1 MKKKTITAA
10 LAVMSA
16 ALVTGSAVFAA
27 SRYTKD
33 DLQKLSSSL
42 LGGSAVTEEQDVN
55 GDGVV
60 DAYDLAE
67 MRKTFTNSGSGEFTE
82 QIFDVSETN
91 VRYIGRNI
99 YDDEKIAWLV
109 QSGSAIEFNVTGKS
123 AEITIN
129 GDGFTESDE
138 KYRPRYAVIVDG
150 EIILDELLSV
160 KEKQVT
166 LFEGSASRTASVKV
180 IHLSEANNGAI
191 GVSKVKVNSD
201 VAVPVLPTAK
211 KDLQIEFVGD
221 SITCA
226 YGVEGASQYESFMTS
241 TENFMKSY
249 AYLTAKQLDADYS
262 AVSYSGHG
270 IVSGYSSSGD
280 AMTDSLVPDY
290 YEYVGKLGTY
300 KQPWDFD
307 SHQSDVVVVNLGTN
321 DNTYTS
327 KEPET
332 RSMEYAEKY
341 TEFLELIHEKNPDA
355 YIICTLGTMGCTELY
370 PYIEIAVEDFKSNT
384 GYDRIMC
391 YQSATHTQND
401 GMGSDWHPSEKT
413 QQNSAYVLA
422 DKICQCLGMESDQIG
437 INVAVDATYS
447 VEQEGENMMSAYFS
461 EWDGSYHVTV
471 TNGGSSSEAIKAY
484 YSGIDLR
491 KGGSYH
497 FSFQLETTEGAE
509 IPMVVRS
516 RKTGEVIFEDTI
528 VGGSGRTEYSADFE
542 SDITADS
549 EIVFSIGGQ
558 NSLRFSIY
566 ETKMVKYEQKH

>member
-1 MKKKTITAA
+1 MMKKKITAA
-10 LAVMSA
+10 LSLMSA
-16 ALVTGSAVFAA
+16 ALVSGGAVFAA

-33 DLQKLSSSL
+33 DLQSLSSSL
-42 LGGSAVTEEQDVN
+42 LGKSAVTEDQDVN

-60 DAYDLAE
+60 DAYDLVE
-67 MRKTFTNSGSGEFTE
+67 MRKTFINTGSGEFSE
-82 QIFDVSETN
+82 QTFDVSETN

-109 QSGSAIEFNVTGKS
+109 QSGSAVEFNVTGKS

-166 LFEGSASRTASVKV
+166 LFEGNASRTAAVKV
-180 IHLSEANNGAI
+180 IHLSEANNGAV
-191 GVSKVKVNSD
+191 GVSKVMVNSD
-201 VAVPVLPTAK
+201 VPAPVLPTAK
-211 KDLQIEFVGD
+211 KDLQIEFIGD

-226 YGVEGASQYESFMTS
+226 YGVEGASQYEGFMTG

-290 YEYVGKLGTY
+290 YGYVGKLGTY
-300 KQPWDFD
+300 KQPWDFE

-327 KEPET
+327 KDPEV

-341 TEFLELIHEKNPDA
+341 TAFLEVIHEKNPDA

-370 PYIEIAVEDFKSNT
+370 PYIEIAVEDFITNT

-437 INVAVDATYS
+437 INVAVDAVYS
-447 VEQEGENMMSAYFS
+447 TEQESANMMSAYFS

-471 TNGGSSSEAIKAY
+471 TNGGSSSESIKAF

-491 KGGSYH
+491 KGGKYH
-497 FSFQLETTEGAE
+497 FTFQLETTEGAE
-509 IPMVVRS
+509 IPMTIRS
-516 RKTGEVIFEDTI
+516 RDTGEIIFEDI
-528 VGGSGRTEYSADFE
+528 VVGGSGKTKYSADFE
-542 SDITADS
+542 SAVTADS
-549 EIVFSIGGQ
+549 EVIFDIGGQ
-558 NSLRFSIY
+558 DSLRFSIY
-566 ETKMVKYEQKH
+566 ETKMIKYEQSH